1 MHFVALSCIV
11 RVCEVEV
18 AGGNWVGDMRS
29 LWSFLANPKNQ
40 KTLSWLGGGLVV
52 AAGGIWAVFTYI
64 WPAHDASQD
73 AAKIVCAQQGSVAAG
88 RDASG
93 NTVNYNGNAPP
104 GPGPGS
110 QSVSCADTTK
120 PQ

>member
-1 MHFVALSCIV
+1 
-11 RVCEVEV
+11 
-18 AGGNWVGDMRS
+18 MRS
-29 LWSFLANPKNQ
+29 LWSFLAKSENQ

-52 AAGGIWAVFTYI
+52 AAGGIWAVLTYI
-64 WPAHDASQD
+64 WPAHDPSQA

-93 NTVNYNGNAPP
+93 NTVNYNGSAPP
-104 GPGPGS
+104 GSGPGS